1 MPKVLLTGS
10 KGQLGIALQA
20 SKPKN
25 IDLIPLTK
33 KELNLADKEEC
44 KRIVLFHKPDWVI
57 NAGAYTDVEGAENNF
72 SLVNAI
78 NAEAPKALAEALAE
92 INGGLLQ
99 ISTDFV
105 FDGEKGNP
113 YKPNDKI
120 NPLNIYG
127 ASKASSESSIRN
139 LDKGIILRTSWLY
152 GPIGKNF
159 VISMLKLHSIKG
171 KNNESISVV
180 SDQIGSPT
188 NTKSLAL
195 ACWAC
200 LKTNGNHIYHWS
212 DSGCASW
219 YDFAI
224 AIGEFGTKSGLL
236 KKPAEIIPI
245 SAKEYPSNVN
255 RPYYSVLDCFETS
268 NQLNLKQAYWRDSLC
283 ETINQLNIGNLSTI

>member
-10 KGQLGIALQA
+10 QGQLGRSLQA

-33 KELNLADKEEC
+33 KDLNLADKEAC
-44 KRIVLFHKPDWVI
+44 KRIVLSYKPDWVI

-78 NAEAPKALAEALAE
+78 NAEAPKALANALAE

-105 FDGEKGNP
+105 FDGKKGRP
-113 YKPNDKI
+113 YQPNDKI
-120 NPLNIYG
+120 NPLNKYG
-127 ASKASSESSIRN
+127 ASKASGESSIKV
-139 LDKGIILRTSWLY
+139 LDNGIILRTSWLY
-152 GPIGKNF
+152 GPFGSNF
-159 VISMLKLHSIKG
+159 VLSMLKLHAIKV
-171 KNNESISVV
+171 KKKEIISVI

-188 NTKSLAL
+188 NTKGLAL

-200 LKTNGNHIYHWS
+200 LKKKGNHIFHWT

-224 AIGEFGTKSGLL
+224 AIGEFGFKSGLIS
-236 KKPAEIIPI
+236 KPAEIIPI
-245 SAKEYPSNVN
+245 SAKDYSSNVS
-255 RPYYSVLDCFETS
+255 RPYYSVLDCLKSSEH
-268 NQLNLKQAYWRDSLC
+268 LKLKQDYWRDALK
-283 ETINQLNIGNLSTI
+283 ETINHLSDGNFSTN